1 MKSWLKKQ
9 PRKPRC
15 ILWRCACHCI
25 STHRRCNSVPVG
37 VWANGKPQL
46 QLSFRVQ
53 YKVKATSSIF
63 SLSTV
68 SLFANQVV
76 STHLKLGHMSTN
88 VSTLDLLVVAATCGV
103 RKSNYLSWRQ
113 LVCFCFNVNNDP
125 WKIRL
130 HWKDVKAAFCVITRE
145 HGKENK

>member
-1 MKSWLKKQ
+1 MVEEATEKTAMYLVAMRLSLHFHPQRSSWSLSK
-9 PRKPRC
+9 RK
-15 ILWRCACHCI
+15 A
-25 STHRRCNSVPVG
+25 T
-37 VWANGKPQL
+37 L

-113 LVCFCFNVNNDP
+113 LVCISMLMMILERSCR
-125 WKIRL
+125 WI
-130 HWKDVKAAFCVITRE
+130 DVGAAFCVITRE